1 MPVSLLRLSYE
12 TYGTTCF
19 LSLRILIEGTKITLT
34 ETRDCAKVLRS
45 FFLSLGEHQML
56 LTNLSFSVFT
66 FFCQMLHYG
75 NSEML

>member
-1 MPVSLLRLSYE
+1 MKLTVPRA
-12 TYGTTCF
+12 F
-19 LSLRILIEGTKITLT
+19 LSLRILMEGKKKTLT

-56 LTNLSFSVFT
+56 LTNLSFSVFI

-75 NSEML
+75 NS